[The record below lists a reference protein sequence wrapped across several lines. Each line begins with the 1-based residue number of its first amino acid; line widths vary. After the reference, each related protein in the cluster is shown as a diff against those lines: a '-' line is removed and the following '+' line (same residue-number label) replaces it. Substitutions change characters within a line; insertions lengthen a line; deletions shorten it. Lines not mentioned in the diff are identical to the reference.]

1 MKRKTLIRE
10 KKKEHG
16 DDDDNN
22 CIHKATCHLDIFI
35 LGDIQ
40 ILMEESKASYH
51 DKLVQFDS
59 VAESKASFYHTVADS
74 WSKTG
79 HPELLASCFCH
90 QSCVVMQI

>member
-1 MKRKTLIRE
+1 MVTT
-10 KKKEHG
+10 
-16 DDDDNN
+16 DDNNN

-40 ILMEESKASYH
+40 ILTEESQASYH
-51 DKLVQFDS
+51 HKLVQFDS

-79 HPELLASCFCH
+79 HLELLSSCFCD
-90 QSCVVMQI
+90 QSRVVMQM